1 MWIGSETEEFELEGS
16 ELDEWVAE
24 AKANAVK
31 SLPQFAAQK
40 NVVCVKQGEEEEWFL
55 SYFVNG

>member
-1 MWIGSETEEFELEGS
+1 
-16 ELDEWVAE
+16 LDEWVAE

-40 NVVCVKQGEEEEWFL
+40 NVVCVKQGEEEEWFW
-55 SYFVNG
+55 SFFVNG